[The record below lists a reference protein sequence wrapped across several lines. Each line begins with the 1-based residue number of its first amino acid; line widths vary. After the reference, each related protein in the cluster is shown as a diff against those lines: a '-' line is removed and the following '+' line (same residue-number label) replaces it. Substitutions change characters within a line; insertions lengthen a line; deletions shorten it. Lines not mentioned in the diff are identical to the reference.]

1 MEGGRGIPFR
11 SCSGHRWLDLKG
23 RRGKIRPDCPSL
35 VSLVAGNG
43 GRRKHVGAPG
53 EGHGEELNFTGH
65 FLCRLLDEM
74 LSPISSHLIL
84 KDDV

>member
-1 MEGGRGIPFR
+1 M
-11 SCSGHRWLDLKG
+11 
-23 RRGKIRPDCPSL
+23 
-35 VSLVAGNG
+35 SLVAGNG

-65 FLCRLLDEM
+65 FLCQLLDEM

-84 KDDV
+84 KEDF